1 MQQRDISH
9 IYDCFVS
16 VGQQISTDTRKELT
30 DSMFFCLSGER
41 FNGNIYAEKAVELG
55 AAFVITNN
63 PNLNNERILWVEDP
77 NQTLIDLA
85 TYHSEQLK
93 TKFVAIGGSNGKTTT
108 KELVNSVLSTK
119 YNVIATPGNFNNH
132 IGVPLTLLS
141 VKPDCE
147 IAIIEL
153 GTNHPGEMALLCNM
167 FKADS
172 ALITNIGLEH
182 LEGFDDIEA
191 VAKEESEVYL
201 MAQRSEAMAFVNS
214 DDKWL
219 QNMSKR
225 LLKKKTYSVQ
235 DSHSDV
241 YIKINQEMPNLN
253 MDVFL
258 GGVHTDTFETQ
269 LGGAFN
275 AQNMASAISVGL
287 YYDVPVDAILK
298 ALSKYKPTMNRSQ
311 WITAT
316 NGKQIL
322 LDAYNA
328 NPSSME
334 AGIKSFS
341 SLKGSKTLLLGD
353 MLELGKHSGREH
365 LKIFE
370 LIQDLGISDFYLVGG
385 EFKNALP
392 SYPFIFDNAESLLA
406 WLDTH
411 PIESEYVYIKGS
423 RGIAMEQCLDHF
435 DLS

>member
-16 VGQQISTDTRKELT
+16 VGQKISTDTRKELT

-108 KELVNSVLSTK
+108 KELVNSVLSSK

-201 MAQRSEAMAFVNS
+201 MVQRSEAMAFVNS

-275 AQNMASAISVGL
+275 AQNIASAISVGL

-298 ALSKYKPTMNRSQ
+298 ALSKYKPSMNRSQ

-370 LIQDLGISDFYLVGG
+370 LILDLGISDFYLVGG

>member
-16 VGQQISTDTRKELT
+16 VGQKISTDTRKELT

-108 KELVNSVLSTK
+108 KELVNSVLSSK

-275 AQNMASAISVGL
+275 AQNIASAISVGL

-298 ALSKYKPTMNRSQ
+298 ALCKYKPSMNRSQ

-353 MLELGKHSGREH
+353 MLELGKHSEREH

>member
-16 VGQQISTDTRKELT
+16 VGQKISTDTRKELT

-275 AQNMASAISVGL
+275 AQNIASAISVGL

-435 DLS
+435 NLS

>member
-16 VGQQISTDTRKELT
+16 VGQKISTDTRKELT

-275 AQNMASAISVGL
+275 AQNIASAISVGL

-435 DLS
+435 GLS

>member
-1 MQQRDISH
+1 MQQSDISH
-9 IYDCFVS
+9 IYNCFVS
-16 VGQQISTDTRKELT
+16 VEQKISTDTRKELT

-275 AQNMASAISVGL
+275 AQNIASAISVGL

-392 SYPFIFDNAESLLA
+392 SFPFIFDNAESLLA

-435 DLS
+435 NLS

>member
-16 VGQQISTDTRKELT
+16 VGQKISTDTRKELT

-275 AQNMASAISVGL
+275 AQNIASAISVGL
-287 YYDVPVDAILK
+287 YYDVSVDAILK

>member
-16 VGQQISTDTRKELT
+16 VGQKISTDTRKELT

-167 FKADS
+167 FKVDS

-275 AQNMASAISVGL
+275 AQNIASAISVGL

-392 SYPFIFDNAESLLA
+392 SYPFIFDNTESLLA